1 MAGKVIDFSEAR
13 ERLTNRP
20 SDTDFSVEKE
30 MEWANAEL
38 DAADLEL
45 DKITEE
51 LDNLTQYMIELTSY
65 LSGISVAQTIKD
77 DGYDEF
83 IATIEA
89 QRKHREYEESGEAP
103 IQLELE
109 MGEGEEALLVD
120 FTPDF
125 EIDDYN

>member
-1 MAGKVIDFSEAR
+1 
-13 ERLTNRP
+13 
-20 SDTDFSVEKE
+20 

-125 EIDDYN
+125 EIDDDN

>member
-38 DAADLEL
+38 DAADL
-45 DKITEE
+45 E

-125 EIDDYN
+125 EIDDDS

>member
-38 DAADLEL
+38 DAADL
-45 DKITEE
+45 E

-125 EIDDYN
+125 EIDDDN